1 MFAVI
6 LIGVNAVYFVS
17 VKRSEESTVSDEAS
31 NEIAEESVANW
42 VAFAPKIE
50 SSQLSDPRRFGMHS
64 DPPPF
69 DAFDTV
75 DGQQVSRFAMLA
87 GACRLQDYAIRN
99 RNDSSE
105 WMPERLFARRLS
117 GEEQECLRQNLPDG
131 YQLSKLISPT
141 KPSQISWSEDLT
153 NLISSESANAQ
164 AH

>member
-17 VKRSEESTVSDEAS
+17 VKRSEEPTVSDEAS
-31 NEIAEESVANW
+31 YEMFEESFANW

-87 GACRLQDYAIRN
+87 GECRIQDYAIKN
-99 RNDSSE
+99 SNDSSE
-105 WMPERLFARRLS
+105 WMPERFFARRLS
-117 GEEQECLRQNLPDG
+117 GKEQECLRQNLPDG

-141 KPSQISWSEDLT
+141 KPSQISWSKDLT
-153 NLISSESANAQ
+153 NLISSETANAQ
-164 AH
+164 TH